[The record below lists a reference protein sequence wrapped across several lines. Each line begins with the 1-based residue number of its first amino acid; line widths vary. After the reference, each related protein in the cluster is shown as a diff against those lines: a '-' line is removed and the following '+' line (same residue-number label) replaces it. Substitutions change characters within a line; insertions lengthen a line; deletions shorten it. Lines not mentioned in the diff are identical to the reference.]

1 MIKTYVV
8 DTNVLIQAPY
18 ALNCFEDNQ
27 VVLPVV
33 VLEEL
38 DNLKKAEGERGNNA
52 RTAIRLLEQL
62 RVSGDLLK
70 GVGLPGGGTLR
81 VEKNF
86 VDVKLPRDLPEEKAD
101 NRILKVCKGLSE
113 QVSGGKEDER
123 VEVKLPGEGGQPGKA
138 AQPEEKGQVILVTKD
153 ILLRIKAQI
162 IGIRAEDFTTEQV
175 SDKGGQYQG
184 RTEVYVPED
193 LFHAFKKNG
202 IPMDAVYTADSEG
215 SHSGVR
221 LEENEFVILKA
232 DQSTKKTQ
240 LGRVENG
247 VIRELEFKKTRPYG
261 VSPRNAG
268 QYFLQEALMQPA
280 SKAPLVIIKGMAG
293 TSKTFY
299 SLAVGLEKLV
309 NNPNGEYR
317 RILVSRPNAQF
328 DTDIG
333 FLPGTEQ
340 EKITPLMRPIID
352 NLEQLIDSNEEQRYS
367 NEKELSDKIEELFDR
382 GIIQAEAL
390 NYIRGRSIVKTY
402 LIIDEAQNMTP
413 NQVKGIITRAGKDTK
428 IILLGD
434 PNQIDR
440 PYLDE
445 KTNGLSY
452 AAEYMKGSPLCW
464 QLTMTAEE
472 CERSLLAMDAIRR
485 L

>member
-123 VEVKLPGEGGQPGKA
+123 VEVKLPGEGGQPGEA